1 MDFRNFR
8 RRFFMKLSDVL
19 STDRIKLNLSSK
31 HKTEVIEEL
40 IDLAMSANSITNR
53 DAFRDEVFE
62 REELKSTGLSDG
74 IAIPNAQAASVK
86 GICACLGIS
95 RAGINFDSLNGK
107 PAHIIFLVAAQKHL
121 DAPYLS
127 LLSRIVRL
135 FSKAHI
141 RRKVI
146 AANSSQDL
154 IHIIKDAEN
163 MLTSGS
169 KQFSTTKVRG
179 FPARF
184 QVDTAMNLN

>member
-1 MDFRNFR
+1 MDFRDFR
-8 RRFFMKLSDVL
+8 RQFFMKLSDAL
-19 STDRIKLNLSSK
+19 SADRIKLNLSSK

-40 IDLAMSANSITNR
+40 IDIAMSANSITNR
-53 DAFRDEVFE
+53 AAFRDEVFE

-95 RAGINFDSLNGK
+95 RTGIKFDSLDGK
-107 PAHIIFLVAAQKHL
+107 PAHIILLVAAQKRL

-141 RRKVI
+141 RQKVI
-146 AANSSQDL
+146 AAKSSQDI
-154 IHIIKDAEN
+154 IHIIENAEN
-163 MLTSGS
+163 ILTAGG
-169 KQFSTTKVRG
+169 KQCSTTKARG
-179 FPARF
+179 FPKR
-184 QVDTAMNLN
+184 